1 MSKVE
6 LFSNKDKPHSIKQV
20 ADILGVHPQTL
31 RNWESLDLIHPERI
45 SGDQRIYT
53 RSELEKIE
61 KIWSL
66 KERGWNIQAIRD
78 YLLEMNGS
86 NNVSE

>member
-1 MSKVE
+1 MSTAEIFKE
-6 LFSNKDKPHSIKQV
+6 KDKPHSIKQV

-31 RNWESLDLIHPERI
+31 RNWEAHDLVTPLRI

-53 RSELEKIE
+53 RVELEKIE
-61 KIWSL
+61 KIWNL

-78 YLLEMNGS
+78 FLLEMNG
-86 NNVSE
+86 